1 MCVKHAQEHFFMH
14 AFNIQHSWTFS
25 LFLYLTEFSCLA
37 SISIYSADIH
47 ANICRQYR
55 SVFLVSQLF
64 YTGGSSSSYL
74 FLIYFFY
81 LESRWHDW
89 MWVWMDGMVK
99 QRTYIPK
106 GTSYTYCNIWEINTK
121 NWMLPDSNAMMCKFV
136 NPRK

>member
-1 MCVKHAQEHFFMH
+1 MH
-14 AFNIQHSWTFS
+14 KRISSCIQYSTLMDIFTFS
-25 LFLYLTEFSCLA
+25 VFDRIFLSCLY
-37 SISIYSADIH
+37 SIYSADIH

-106 GTSYTYCNIWEINTK
+106 GTSYTCCNIWEINTK